1 MDLAIVIIN
10 YRTPK
15 LVIDCL
21 QSLQPQID
29 SSRHRVMLVDNDSGD
44 DSLSILEQAIEEYH
58 WNSWV
63 TLIPSPVNGG
73 FSAGNNIGIKAVEAK
88 AYLLL
93 NSDTVVR
100 AGAIASLETA
110 LEKHPEAGLISPRL
124 EWPDETPQISCFH
137 YHSPISQF
145 IDGAA
150 TGPLT
155 KLLNAY
161 DVPIP
166 VTDTPFEPQWT
177 SFACVLIRQAVIEQ
191 IGLMDEGYF
200 MYFDDVDYCRRA
212 RNSGWTVLHWP
223 TARVVHLR
231 GGSGSVKSEVAA
243 RKRPRPYLYAS
254 RSRYFAKFY
263 GMVGLWITNICWL
276 LGRGIAWI
284 REFINTKQPHT
295 CEYQEQDIWMN
306 WKQPLKL
313 PILPASNH
321 EKTA

>member
-10 YRTPK
+10 YKTPQ

-44 DSLSILEQAIEEYH
+44 DSVPILEQAIKDYH
-58 WNSWV
+58 WESWV
-63 TLIPSPVNGG
+63 KLISSPVNGG
-73 FSAGNNIGIKAVEAK
+73 FSAGNNIGIKAVRAK

-93 NSDTVVR
+93 NSDTIVR
-100 AGAIASLETA
+100 PEAIATLETA
-110 LEKHPEAGLISPRL
+110 LDKHPEAGLISPRL
-124 EWPDETPQISCFH
+124 EWPDETPQISCFR
-137 YHSPISQF
+137 YHSPVSQF

-150 TGPLT
+150 TGPVT

-166 VTDTPFEPQWT
+166 VKDTPFEPQWT
-177 SFACVLIRQAVIEQ
+177 SFACVLIRQEVIEQ

-212 RNSGWTVLHWP
+212 RKDGWTVLHWP
-223 TARVVHLR
+223 DARVVHLR

-243 RKRPRPYLYAS
+243 RQRPRPYLYAS

-263 GMVGLWITNICWL
+263 GSFGLWVTNVCWL
-276 LGRGIAWI
+276 LGRSIAWM
-284 REFINTKQPHT
+284 RELVNNKQPHT
-295 CEYQEQDIWMN
+295 CEYQEQDIWTN
-306 WKQPLKL
+306 WKEPFKL

>member
-10 YRTPK
+10 YRTPQ
-15 LVIDCL
+15 LVIDSL

-44 DSLSILEQAIEEYH
+44 NSVPILKQAIEDYH
-58 WNSWV
+58 WESWV

-73 FSAGNNIGIKAVEAK
+73 FSAGNNIGIKAATAK

-93 NSDTVVR
+93 NSDTIVR
-100 AGAIASLETA
+100 SGAIASLETA

-124 EWPDETPQISCFH
+124 EWPDETPQISCFR
-137 YHSPISQF
+137 YHSPVSQF
-145 IDGAA
+145 IEGAA
-150 TGPLT
+150 TGPIT
-155 KLLNAY
+155 KLLNGY

-166 VTDTPFEPQWT
+166 VRDTPFEPQWT
-177 SFACVLIRQAVIEQ
+177 SFACVLIRQEVIEQ

-212 RNSGWTVLHWP
+212 KNAGWTVLHWP
-223 TARVVHLR
+223 DARVVHLR
-231 GGSGSVKSEVAA
+231 GGSGSVKSDVAA

-263 GMVGLWITNICWL
+263 GIVGLWITNVCWL
-276 LGRGIAWI
+276 LGRSISLL
-284 REFINTKQPHT
+284 REIKRPTHI
-295 CEYQEQDIWMN
+295 CEYAAQDIWMN
-306 WKQPLKL
+306 WKNPLKL
-313 PILPASNH
+313 PTLPASSH